1 MIKKILS
8 ALGFAVGLALLAV
21 ILTVYVIHP
30 LILNREADPGK
41 EKKKE
46 EEKPLHDF
54 ETLIVNL
61 GGAKGMSFLRL
72 KFSLQTSSESVSEE
86 IRKKKA
92 ELVDLLIN
100 ILSQKTPQEIDTI
113 GGKEKLKNEIIE
125 KMNQKLTKGKVEA
138 IYFTEFVIQ

>member
-8 ALGFAVGLALLAV
+8 IFGFTVGLALLAV
-21 ILTVYVIHP
+21 ILVVYVIHP
-30 LILNREADPGK
+30 LILNKERDKGK
-41 EKKKE
+41 EKE
-46 EEKPLHDF
+46 EVKLLYDF
-54 ETLIVNL
+54 EALIVNL
-61 GGAKGMSFLRL
+61 EGSSTSSFLRL
-72 KFSLQTSSESVSEE
+72 EFSAQTTSEAVSEE
-86 IRKKKA
+86 IIKKKA

-100 ILSQKTPQEIDTI
+100 ILSQKTAQEIETI

>member
-8 ALGFAVGLALLAV
+8 ALGFATGLALLAV

-41 EKKKE
+41 EKKE
-46 EEKPLHDF
+46 REKPLHDF
-54 ETLIVNL
+54 EALIVNL

-72 KFSLQTSSESVSEE
+72 KFSIQTSSESVSEE

-113 GGKEKLKNEIIE
+113 GGKEKLKEEIIE